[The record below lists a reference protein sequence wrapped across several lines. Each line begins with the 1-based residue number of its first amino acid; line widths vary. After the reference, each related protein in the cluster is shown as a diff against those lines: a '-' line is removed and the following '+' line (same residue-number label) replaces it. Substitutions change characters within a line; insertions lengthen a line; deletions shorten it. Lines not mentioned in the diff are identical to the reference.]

1 MDIAAILFLV
11 FGWINDIT
19 GLKIAALIMSSILM
33 ILLIIQKTYG
43 QLDNAEARIVE
54 HIIIVSLAII
64 SMVI

>member
-1 MDIAAILFLV
+1 
-11 FGWINDIT
+11 
-19 GLKIAALIMSSILM
+19 MSSILM

-43 QLDNAEARIVE
+43 QLDNAGARIVE